1 MIDLLPQLDNYIRIG
16 TGRDWT
22 VDDPVHPLAKAAARI
37 LLVRGYEDPGA
48 LEQSS
53 ALEFGA
59 RSLMVQ
65 LAVIAL
71 QYKVFLGRN
80 GAGGCYLPGVRRGD
94 SVSGLVGLVGM
105 TGDQSALFETVVT
118 VDDQIQQVSTS
129 NLTNIYF
136 RARFVSLGDL

>member
-1 MIDLLPQLDNYIRIG
+1 
-16 TGRDWT
+16 
-22 VDDPVHPLAKAAARI
+22 
-37 LLVRGYEDPGA
+37 
-48 LEQSS
+48 
-53 ALEFGA
+53 
-59 RSLMVQ
+59 
-65 LAVIAL
+65 
-71 QYKVFLGRN
+71 
-80 GAGGCYLPGVRRGD
+80 VRRGD